1 MTSNNSFVR
10 NYIIIGVVILAA
22 IGIGY
27 ILIGNVDSPEQ
38 NISKPTVEKGFFNVE
53 PEQEIVQTMFGEKV
67 EARFVLSSKLG
78 FESDVNF
85 VIKTP
90 LIGVKVDFDNTAYFV
105 SKDVEQVA
113 TVTFDPMEDSAVGQH
128 NITIIAK
135 SQNTVKTFFLILD
148 VIGMDEVQ
156 IDIENYNFDPHGLTI
171 VQGTKVT
178 WYNKDD
184 VIHSVNSPDN
194 IFDIDMQRQ
203 NYASFVFD
211 EVGTFQ
217 YFCKPHPYMMGTITV
232 IPR

>member
-1 MTSNNSFVR
+1 VR
-10 NYIIIGVVILAA
+10 NYIIIGVIILAV

-38 NISKPTVEKGFFNVE
+38 NTSKPVVEKGFFNVE
-53 PEQEIVQTMFGEKV
+53 SEQEIVQTMLGEKV
-67 EARFVLSSKLG
+67 EARFVLSSELG

-113 TVTFDPMEDSAVGQH
+113 TVTFNPMEDSAVGQH
-128 NITIIAK
+128 NMTIVAK

-156 IDIENYNFDPHGLTI
+156 IDIENYNFEPRLT
-171 VQGTKVT
+171 
-178 WYNKDD
+178 
-184 VIHSVNSPDN
+184 SPCALKLKM
-194 IFDIDMQRQ
+194 IF
-203 NYASFVFD
+203 N
-211 EVGTFQ
+211 
-217 YFCKPHPYMMGTITV
+217 
-232 IPR
+232 